1 MRFNP
6 LKGAVLTTALLVLNS
21 CGSDVAS
28 QQATQPEVKPLT
40 AAEESAIK
48 NEYAA
53 LPQGVMVRVAV
64 DESGKELGDSA
75 EIRAINENAVSTSS
89 DASQLWSAGSAA
101 NELDQDSST
110 QSYGAEQV
118 EYRDL
123 NDSYN
128 RGNQHNQGGY
138 DHNRHNRGGNNQY
151 DHNRHNRGGNDQYDN
166 NRHNRGGNGYYDHN
180 RHGRGHYNGGGFAR
194 GYRRGYRDGFQDG
207 YYTDSYRPTYY
218 SSAYYGGYWGYN
230 SNPYCYTVG
239 SYRYYYYQRP
249 SCSVYSW
256 CVQNYY

>member
-138 DHNRHNRGGNNQY
+138 DHNRH
-151 DHNRHNRGGNDQYDN
+151 
-166 NRHNRGGNGYYDHN
+166 
-180 RHGRGHYNGGGFAR
+180 GRGHYNGGGFAR